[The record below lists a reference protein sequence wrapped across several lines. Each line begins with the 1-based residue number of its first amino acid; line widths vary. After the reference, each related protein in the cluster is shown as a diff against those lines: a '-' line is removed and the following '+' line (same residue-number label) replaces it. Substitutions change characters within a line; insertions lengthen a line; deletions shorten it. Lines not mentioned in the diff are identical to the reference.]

1 MKLKKIDL
9 KKSDKHTHPDIKL
22 NKWYL
27 AKVSGNYSAGML
39 TKQWYGLNFD
49 GFYSAGLQ
57 FDAPGTNASRWQA
70 LWEIVDKKIK

>member
-22 NKWYL
+22 NTWYL
-27 AKVSGNYSAGML
+27 AKAHGRYSAGMFN
-39 TKQWYGLNFD
+39 KQWYGLNFD

-57 FDAPGTNASRWQA
+57 FDAPETNSSSWQE
-70 LWEIVDKKIK
+70 LWEMVDKKTK